1 MKIYNPILSGFHADP
16 SIVNADGECIIANST
31 FEWFP
36 GVELHRSKDM
46 KTWKPAP
53 SPLSEK
59 RLLDMAGNKASCGI
73 WAPCLSYS
81 DGIFYLVF
89 TNVRSWNDGPW
100 KDCPNF

>member
-53 SPLSEK
+53 SPLSE
-59 RLLDMAGNKASCGI
+59 
-73 WAPCLSYS
+73 
-81 DGIFYLVF
+81 
-89 TNVRSWNDGPW
+89 
-100 KDCPNF
+100 

>member
-46 KTWKPAP
+46 KTWNPAP

-59 RLLDMAGNKASCGI
+59 RLLDMAGNKGDRAGR
-73 WAPCLSYS
+73 A
-81 DGIFYLVF
+81 
-89 TNVRSWNDGPW
+89 RSGDARRF
-100 KDCPNF
+100 DFRADAR